1 MLCLISALNGRMKL
15 SRLLQT
21 LANTSGAADIFIGNL
36 MTVCFLTWNTI
47 EGSVFENEYPY
58 SFVKLYTM
66 PIWRLLLLV
75 LMITAASWN
84 HSLGIMI
91 AFTIFFYV
99 MDMEVTMDKWK

>member
-1 MLCLISALNGRMKL
+1 MKL
-15 SRLLQT
+15 PRLLQT
-21 LANTSGAADIFIGNL
+21 ISNTSSVVDIFIGNL
-36 MTVCFLTWNTI
+36 MTIGFLIWNII

-58 SFVKLYTM
+58 SFVKLYTI
-66 PIWRLLLLV
+66 PIWRLLLLI

-99 MDMEVTMDKWK
+99 MDMEVTMEKWK